1 MRVSDWSKQL
11 LFWPA
16 LRRNRGRLEV
26 GYTHVPLLF
35 HHFIH
40 SLYCII
46 TENDFYNASDAEMI
60 GLILSNASYY
70 NGAGILVEWHQS
82 HDCHRVRQ

>member
-1 MRVSDWSKQL
+1 MRVSDRSKQL

-16 LRRNRGRLEV
+16 LIRNRGRLEV
-26 GYTHVPLLF
+26 GYTQF
-35 HHFIH
+35 M
-40 SLYCII
+40 SLYVFIISSIPLYSII

-70 NGAGILVEWHQS
+70 NRAGNLGKWK
-82 HDCHRVRQ
+82 